1 MKIQFNKSPEQLQL
15 IAAMGHKDKAISVPA
30 QETFAN
36 LLAPTLGKV
45 FSQADTST
53 AFYRDMPF
61 AADSDPT
68 FPLELFT
75 DTPEG
80 YFSIWSQAMP
90 GGLPTNTVHQPIEE
104 VRFHTYNL
112 DTAVSYLAKY
122 ARQTRLPVIA
132 RALERL
138 VNTVLVKT
146 QGNAWM
152 VLFAALAKAETNAKK
167 HVWASENA
175 GAFSLTDYNKLLT
188 FFRRLNRSWAGGTPV
203 GVSSRPTDLVISPEV
218 MESFRALAYNPV
230 NSKGANNVAGTQ
242 YSGVVA
248 LPDEERKKIFATAQ
262 APEFF
267 GVNLIELVELGKG
280 MPYNILFKNQIG
292 STAIA
297 KLDPA
302 VAGTVTF
309 DKDANEVLLA
319 IDGSQDF
326 AYRAIQE
333 DAETGSTFSL
343 QPDDQFTSR
352 SGKIGQ
358 VGGIT
363 EGRMVLNARPLVG
376 LVL

>member
-1 MKIQFNKSPEQLQL
+1 MKLEFKKTPEQLQL
-15 IAAMGHKDKAISVPA
+15 IAAMGHRDRNIAIPA
-30 QETFAN
+30 QEAFAN

-45 FSQADTST
+45 FNQADTT
-53 AFYRDMPF
+53 KAFYRDLEFSM
-61 AADSDPT
+61 DSDPT

-75 DTPEG
+75 DVEEG
-80 YFSIWSQAMP
+80 YFTIWSQALP

-104 VRFHTYNL
+104 VRFQTYNL

-122 ARQTRLPVIA
+122 ARLTRLPVIA

-146 QGNAWM
+146 NSNAWM
-152 VLFAALAKAETNAKK
+152 VLFAALAKAKTNNKK
-167 HVWASENA
+167 HVWASANA
-175 GAFSLTDYNKLLT
+175 GVFSLDDYNKLLT
-188 FFRRLNRSWAGGTPV
+188 FFRRINLSWASGTPV
-203 GVSSRPTDLVISPEV
+203 GGASRPTDLVISPEV
-218 MESFRALAYNPV
+218 MESFRSMAYQPI
-230 NSKGANNVAGTQ
+230 NSKGANNITGTAN
-242 YSGVVA
+242 SGVIA
-248 LPDEERKKIFATAQ
+248 LPEADRKQIFVSAE

-280 MPYNILFKNQIG
+280 SPYNTLFNNQIG
-292 STAIA
+292 STAISH
-297 KLDPA
+297 LDKD

-309 DKDANEVLLA
+309 DGDVNEVLLA
-319 IDGSQDF
+319 IDATQDF
-326 AYRAIQE
+326 AYRAIQT
-333 DAETGSTFSL
+333 DAETGGVFSL

-358 VGGIT
+358 VGGIN